1 MVKKSKKKFVKN
13 KTVKKKAKKSFKKI
27 TKKLIKKVSQPKP
40 IGKITH
46 YYGNIKVAIIK
57 FNKPFKSGGRIL
69 IKGATTNL
77 KQTAASIQYNHESVK
92 VAKKNQQVGVKVNK
106 KVREGDVVYSA

>member
-1 MVKKSKKKFVKN
+1 MAKKNKKKSVKN
-13 KTVKKKAKKSFKKI
+13 KTVKKKVKKSAKKSVKKI
-27 TKKLIKKVSQPKP
+27 STPKP

-57 FNKPFKSGGRIL
+57 FNKPFKSGGKIL

-77 KQTAASIQYNHESVK
+77 KQTAASIQYNHEPVK